1 MPDNGYVADEHDL
14 RVDGDTEVS
23 EVLDYLETRT
33 KNPIVIKDT
42 TVFNYGTH
50 RIDEERLRE
59 RIPSLF
65 RDSYV
70 IPFQLG
76 PVWAFMLH
84 HLPPEIRTLEY
95 LIYDAE
101 DGQYHP
107 HRNFMRVA
115 EEEGVNSPQ
124 DHLASWVEENTDYSN
139 QFQFSAEAS
148 GLDAYL

>member
-1 MPDNGYVADEHDL
+1 MPDNGYVDDEHDL
-14 RVDGDTEVS
+14 RVDSDTEPD
-23 EVLDYLETRT
+23 EVLDFVETRT
-33 KNPIVIKDT
+33 KNPIVVEDT

-50 RIDEERLRE
+50 RIDEQRLRE

-76 PVWAFMLH
+76 PVWAFMLY
-84 HLPPEIRTLEY
+84 HLPPEVRTLEY
-95 LIYDAE
+95 LIYDTD

-107 HRNFMRVA
+107 HRNFMRLA
-115 EEEGVNSPQ
+115 EEDNV
-124 DHLASWVEENTDYSN
+124 DAVEEDLSEWVQDNTDFN
-139 QFQFSAEAS
+139 DQFQFSAQAS